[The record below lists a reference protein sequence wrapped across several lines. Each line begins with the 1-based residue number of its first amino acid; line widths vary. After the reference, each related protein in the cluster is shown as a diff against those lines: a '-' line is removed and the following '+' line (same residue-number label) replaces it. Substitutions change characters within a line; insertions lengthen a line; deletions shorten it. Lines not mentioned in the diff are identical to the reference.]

1 MLVDS
6 SNKKIL
12 VVEDDVDLNN
22 TYSIVLRKEGL
33 DVSSAKDGLEAIK
46 LLDKFTPDLVL
57 LDLRMAKMGGVEFLK
72 ESNIANNLPN
82 TKIIIFTRLGRG
94 TKITLHLKEDQTE
107 YLEERKIKDLN
118 DEIQEAFEL
127 GASRYVLKA
136 MLSPKQLV
144 KLVEE
149 ELDIEVS

>member
-1 MLVDS
+1 MGQQMLVDS

-82 TKIIIFTRLGRG
+82 TKIIIFTNF
-94 TKITLHLKEDQTE
+94 
-107 YLEERKIKDLN
+107 DLN

>member
-82 TKIIIFTRLGRG
+82 TKIIIFTNF
-94 TKITLHLKEDQTE
+94 
-107 YLEERKIKDLN
+107 DLN

>member
-22 TYSIVLRKEGL
+22 TYSTVLRKEGL

-72 ESNIANNLPN
+72 VSNIANNLPN
-82 TKIIIFTRLGRG
+82 TKIIIFTNF
-94 TKITLHLKEDQTE
+94 
-107 YLEERKIKDLN
+107 DLN

>member
-72 ESNIANNLPN
+72 VSNIANNLPN
-82 TKIIIFTRLGRG
+82 TKIIIFTNF
-94 TKITLHLKEDQTE
+94 
-107 YLEERKIKDLN
+107 DLN

>member
-72 ESNIANNLPN
+72 VSNIANNLPN
-82 TKIIIFTRLGRG
+82 TKIIIFTNF
-94 TKITLHLKEDQTE
+94 
-107 YLEERKIKDLN
+107 DLN
-118 DEIQEAFEL
+118 EIKYF
-127 GASRYVLKA
+127 
-136 MLSPKQLV
+136 
-144 KLVEE
+144 
-149 ELDIEVS
+149 

>member
-72 ESNIANNLPN
+72 VSNLATNLPN
-82 TKIIIFTRLGRG
+82 TKIIIFTNF
-94 TKITLHLKEDQTE
+94 
-107 YLEERKIKDLN
+107 DLN

>member
-1 MLVDS
+1 MGQQMLVDS

-72 ESNIANNLPN
+72 VSNIANNLPN
-82 TKIIIFTRLGRG
+82 TKIIIFTNF
-94 TKITLHLKEDQTE
+94 
-107 YLEERKIKDLN
+107 DLN

>member
-72 ESNIANNLPN
+72 VSNIANNLTN
-82 TKIIIFTRLGRG
+82 TKIIIFTNF
-94 TKITLHLKEDQTE
+94 
-107 YLEERKIKDLN
+107 DLN

-127 GASRYVLKA
+127 GASLYVLKA

>member
-1 MLVDS
+1 M
-6 SNKKIL
+6 
-12 VVEDDVDLNN
+12 
-22 TYSIVLRKEGL
+22 
-33 DVSSAKDGLEAIK
+33 SSAKDGLEAIK

-82 TKIIIFTRLGRG
+82 TKIIIFTNF
-94 TKITLHLKEDQTE
+94 
-107 YLEERKIKDLN
+107 DLN